1 MIVLEKLEDLEE
13 YYNKKAET
21 YIFRESIIIVFDVKL
36 NASLKVSGNI
46 NALNID
52 AFNIDALDIYAWN
65 IDANNIDARDINA
78 RDIKARDINA
88 NDIDAWDIKA
98 WNINAMDIDALNI
111 NAIDINTRNIS
122 ARDINANNIDA
133 RDIEYFAFA
142 VAYKSFKCVSATAG
156 RKNGIALCLDQPI
169 FYKDKE
175 NK

>member
-1 MIVLEKLEDLEE
+1 MIVLEKLEDFEK
-13 YYNKKAET
+13 YYDKKTET

-52 AFNIDALDIYAWN
+52 AFKIDALDIYAWN
-65 IDANNIDARDINA
+65 IDANNIDARDIKA

-98 WNINAMDIDALNI
+98 WNINALNIYALNI
-111 NAIDINTRNIS
+111 NVD
-122 ARDINANNIDA
+122 NIDA
-133 RDIEYFAFA
+133 RDIEYYAFA
-142 VAYKSFKCVSATAG
+142 VAYKSFKCVSATAR